1 MGTGV
6 PQRGGMK
13 GKEED
18 VLKKKRERE
27 RGHCCLW
34 RAILTFE
41 GWLEDGAESTQINVC
56 GLKCCL
62 ELNYAPNC
70 SWPGALLGKV
80 G

>member
-27 RGHCCLW
+27 R
-34 RAILTFE
+34 
-41 GWLEDGAESTQINVC
+41 
-56 GLKCCL
+56 
-62 ELNYAPNC
+62 
-70 SWPGALLGKV
+70 ALLLV
-80 G
+80 ESHLDI